1 MALTKALVLFFLAV
15 SHLDSIC
22 SATNFYVS
30 PDHPEGQSGDD
41 SSTAIHFTD
50 IVKAKN
56 AVRDAISAGQKDN
69 ITIFMSDGM
78 YYLDKPLHFSSAD
91 SGSNGYTVTWKATG
105 TGTIISGGLK
115 VTNWTKND
123 TSGIYS
129 ANVPKKTQS
138 RNLYVNGWAANYAR
152 AKLDRKYLSFTN
164 TSVQWTTPN
173 YDWLMTTPGIANAEL
188 RSINSFTDRYAPI
201 KAVGNRELI
210 MVQDCWKNQVI
221 GWDDFVAPF
230 SDFGV
235 WIQNSLALLDEGGE
249 YYLDSDAGLVYYMPL
264 KGEDLSTVDTYL
276 GIQEALVVVSGSY
289 DDPAQLLSFEGL
301 NFAHTTWLKP
311 GQGYGYVD
319 QQTGGYIGENVT
331 YPEFEAARSHW
342 YQMPSAIQVSASRD
356 ITFDGGSYQQLG
368 GGGFGIGNDP
378 NAHLSG
384 IGLGAKN
391 VSVTNGYFT
400 QVMGNSITGGGINI
414 PAHHPNDTK
423 LINSGIHI
431 EGNIFYNTSSLFS
444 STVPILFT
452 YVQDSTVKNNDLFHV
467 PYSGI
472 CIGYGWGMNDEGGS
486 QTYVDRGTY
495 KYQPIF
501 NTPTTARNNLIEG
514 NLVNDFGWSHTDLGG
529 IYTLSKSPDTIF
541 RENYVL
547 NSTWYGLYT
556 DEGSNSYIFE
566 HNDFLPGARNG
577 SGFGWY
583 NPNQGFPANPGMH
596 TANNTLTDNFGLYPT
611 NRDFTNAPH
620 GSGVLNNTF
629 MRNFIVPGLTGTT
642 IEGQRVAYRAGITP
656 GARVGRPVMN
666 PPVAESGISL
676 EFPSNL
682 PGNLVLKLWNFDDA
696 LFSDLSFN
704 IKTDSHL
711 TVDAVQ
717 IPKDIPG
724 DSSVNSTW
732 RLSSDACSVP
742 SVSVVATYT
751 NTRTNQKGSISI
763 NGTMPGLLPLN
774 QTWHTSST
782 WPASFGQLCNS
793 IGIRTSGRDMN
804 GSYDDWAAVYKSSAI
819 GSSGSI
825 LARVASIDAVNAS
838 SKAGVVVR
846 NSFNTSSPSNDA
858 SHLNSTGYATVFV
871 TPSQGVIFEWD
882 SAGNGYLRNSSSVP
896 AVRPPVWVR
905 ISIANA
911 SASGYYSLDGKTWSQ
926 VGNRVTLTKRASRS
940 DAGVLSNAHTGFVN
954 GTAIFEDI
962 SFQ

>member
-22 SATNFYVS
+22 SATKFYVS
-30 PDHPEGQSGDD
+30 PDHHEGQSRDD
-41 SSTAIHFTD
+41 NSTAIHFTD
-50 IVKAKN
+50 IITAKN
-56 AVRDAISAGQKDN
+56 AVRNAISAGQKAN
-69 ITIFMSDGM
+69 ITVFMSDGI
-78 YYLDKPLHFSSAD
+78 YYLDTPLHFSSAD

-105 TGTIISGGLK
+105 TGATISGGLK

-123 TSGIYS
+123 TTGIYS
-129 ANVPKKTQS
+129 ANVPKNTQS

-152 AKLDRKYLSFTN
+152 AKLDRKYLTFTN

-173 YDWLMTTPGIANAEL
+173 YDWLMTTPGMANAEL

-249 YYLDSDAGLVYYMPL
+249 YYLDSDAGIVYYMPL
-264 KGEDLSTVDTYL
+264 KGEDLSKVDTYL
-276 GIQEALVVVSGSY
+276 GIQEALVVISGSY

-342 YQMPSAIQVSASRD
+342 YQMPSAIQVSAARD
-356 ITFDGGSYQQLG
+356 IRFDGGSYQQLG
-368 GGGFGIGNDP
+368 GGGFGIGNDH

-384 IGLGAKN
+384 VGLGAKN

-414 PAHHPNDTK
+414 PAHHPNDTR
-423 LINSGIHI
+423 LVNSGIYI
-431 EGNIFYNTSSLFS
+431 ERNIFYNTSSLFS

-514 NLVNDFGWSHTDLGG
+514 NLINDFGWSHTDLGG

-596 TANNTLTDNFGLYPT
+596 TANNTLTDNFGLYPS

-629 MRNFIVPGLTGTT
+629 LRNFIVPGLTGTT

-656 GARVGRPVMN
+656 GARGGRPISN
-666 PPVAESGISL
+666 PRVADSGISL

-682 PGNLVLKLWNFDDA
+682 PENLVVKLWNFDDA
-696 LFSDLSFN
+696 PFSDVSFN
-704 IKTDSHL
+704 IKTDAHS
-711 TVDAVQ
+711 TVNAVQ
-717 IPKDIPG
+717 IPNGVPA
-724 DSSVNSTW
+724 DSSVNGTW
-732 RLSSDACSVP
+732 KLSSDTCSVP
-742 SVSVVATYT
+742 SVSIVATYT

-793 IGIRTSGRDMN
+793 IGIRTSGRDVN
-804 GSYDDWAAVYKSSAI
+804 GSYDDWAAVYKPSAI

-825 LARVASIDAVNAS
+825 SARVSSINAVDAS

-858 SHLNSTGYATVFV
+858 SHLNSTGYAAVMV
-871 TPSQGVIFEWD
+871 TPSQGVVFAWD
-882 SAGNGYLRNSSSVP
+882 TAGNGYLRNSSSVP

-905 ISIANA
+905 LSIANA

-926 VGNRVTLTKRASRS
+926 VGSRVTLTKRASRS

>member
-1 MALTKALVLFFLAV
+1 
-15 SHLDSIC
+15 
-22 SATNFYVS
+22 
-30 PDHPEGQSGDD
+30 
-41 SSTAIHFTD
+41 
-50 IVKAKN
+50 
-56 AVRDAISAGQKDN
+56 
-69 ITIFMSDGM
+69 
-78 YYLDKPLHFSSAD
+78 
-91 SGSNGYTVTWKATG
+91 
-105 TGTIISGGLK
+105 
-115 VTNWTKND
+115 
-123 TSGIYS
+123 
-129 ANVPKKTQS
+129 
-138 RNLYVNGWAANYAR
+138 
-152 AKLDRKYLSFTN
+152 
-164 TSVQWTTPN
+164 
-173 YDWLMTTPGIANAEL
+173 
-188 RSINSFTDRYAPI
+188 
-201 KAVGNRELI
+201 
-210 MVQDCWKNQVI
+210 
-221 GWDDFVAPF
+221 
-230 SDFGV
+230 
-235 WIQNSLALLDEGGE
+235 
-249 YYLDSDAGLVYYMPL
+249 
-264 KGEDLSTVDTYL
+264 
-276 GIQEALVVVSGSY
+276 
-289 DDPAQLLSFEGL
+289 
-301 NFAHTTWLKP
+301 
-311 GQGYGYVD
+311 
-319 QQTGGYIGENVT
+319 
-331 YPEFEAARSHW
+331 
-342 YQMPSAIQVSASRD
+342 MPSAIQVSAARD
-356 ITFDGGSYQQLG
+356 IIFDGGSYQQLG

-384 IGLGAKN
+384 VGLGAKN

-514 NLVNDFGWSHTDLGG
+514 NLINDFGWSHTDLGG

-596 TANNTLTDNFGLYPT
+596 TVNNTLTDNFGLYPS

-629 MRNFIVPGLTGTT
+629 LRNFIVPRLTGTT
-642 IEGQRVAYRAGITP
+642 IEGRRVAYRAGVPP
-656 GARVGRPVMN
+656 GARGGRPVSN
-666 PPVAESGISL
+666 PLVADSSISL

-682 PGNLVLKLWNFDDA
+682 PGNLVVKLWNFDDA
-696 LFSDLSFN
+696 PFKDVSFN
-704 IKTDSHL
+704 IKTDSHS
-711 TVDAVQ
+711 TAEAVQ
-717 IPKDIPG
+717 IPKDIPA
-724 DSSVNSTW
+724 DSSVNGTW
-732 RLSSDACSVP
+732 KLSSDACSVP
-742 SVSVVATYT
+742 SMSIVATYT
-751 NTRTNQKGSISI
+751 NMRTNQKGSISI
-763 NGTMPGLLPLN
+763 NGTMPGLQPLN

-793 IGIRTSGRDMN
+793 IGIRTSGRDVN
-804 GSYDDWAAVYKSSAI
+804 GSYDDWAAVYKPSAI

-825 LARVASIDAVNAS
+825 SARVASIDAVDTS

-858 SHLNSTGYATVFV
+858 SHLNSTGYAAVVV

-896 AVRPPVWVR
+896 AVRPPVWIR
-905 ISIANA
+905 LNIANS

-926 VGNRVTLTKRASRS
+926 VGSRVTLTKRASRS
-940 DAGVLSNAHTGFVN
+940 DAGVLSNTHTGFIN

-962 SFQ
+962 SLQEN